1 MSNLL
6 RQSRAIGWAAVE
18 AAFLLVVLCLLLN
31 ILVGNHA
38 DSFISAVAAN
48 ATAFLQGL
56 PPGVFLG
63 LVLIAIVWG
72 FLKSRVLPPR

>member
-1 MSNLL
+1 MSHFL
-6 RQSRAIGWAAVE
+6 RQSRVIGWAAVE

-31 ILVGNHA
+31 ILIGNHA
-38 DSFISAVAAN
+38 DSFISVVAGN
-48 ATAFLQGL
+48 ATAFLQAL